1 MVLVAYPE
9 CFESVMAAKGTLC
22 AESFFTFGAG
32 VFQACSAILAFQIW
46 WSMPQSSGYSLVLQ
60 DAPQSRPGD
69 ATEAPQD
76 ARGQTLW
83 PQLSAMD
90 ARNP

>member
-1 MVLVAYPE
+1 MRLQLPMLQITFVLDCTLQCGLRPSYVGGLGEPA
-9 CFESVMAAKGTLC
+9 SVGQKKC
-22 AESFFTFGAG
+22 D
-32 VFQACSAILAFQIW
+32 V
-46 WSMPQSSGYSLVLQ
+46 